1 VLERTTNV
9 TLPEKIE
16 EVLKLEELATPSPWE
31 IVPDCA
37 GGKDEAWCYWH
48 RIGKLELPGKHP
60 NNDGV
65 FIAAARNITRPLAKA
80 YTAVLTALEASDS
93 DRQKLAARVA
103 ELEAVCQTIGKQS
116 TEYATKVGYAEGR
129 AMGLE
134 YRVKQLEAELAKS
147 KTDRDWFQSMLARNA
162 STQA

>member
-1 VLERTTNV
+1 V

-16 EVLKLEELATPSPWE
+16 EVLRLEAAATPGEWECYGIGHVRSLKTIDGEEHSPCDCKHISNW
-31 IVPDCA
+31 PDSDA
-37 GGKDEAWCYWH
+37 A
-48 RIGKLELPGKHP
+48 
-60 NNDGV
+60 
-65 FIAAARNITRPLAKA
+65 FIAAARNIIRPLAQA
-80 YTAVLTALEASDS
+80 YTAALTALEASDS
-93 DRQKLAARVA
+93 DRQKLKARVA
-103 ELEAVCQTIGKQS
+103 ELEALCQTIGKQS

-134 YRVKQLEAELAKS
+134 YRVRELAAELAKS

>member
-1 VLERTTNV
+1 V

-16 EVLKLEELATPSPWE
+16 EVLRLEELATPGPWE

-48 RIGKLELPGKHP
+48 RIGKLELTGKHP

-65 FIAAARNITRPLAKA
+65 FIAAARNIIRPLAQGYA
-80 YTAVLTALEASDS
+80 AALTALEASDS
-93 DRQKLAARVA
+93 DRQKLKSRVA
-103 ELEAVCQTIGKQS
+103 ELEALCQTIGKQS

-134 YRVKQLEAELAKS
+134 YRVKQLEAELAKERS
-147 KTDRDWFQSMLARNA
+147 DG
-162 STQA
+162 